1 MGWLGKEVPFLSE
14 VGLDFICEGLTRR
27 VFEQE
32 FLPLE
37 ESNGAETVKG
47 TEITAQAVLP
57 ASTYPVKGCKK

>member
-1 MGWLGKEVPFLSE
+1 MPFLSE
-14 VGLDFICEGLTRR
+14 VGLDFICEGFTCH

-47 TEITAQAVLP
+47 TEITTQAVLP
-57 ASTYPVKGCKK
+57 ASTYPVKGYKN